1 MFVFVLHKVP
11 LFSGCTRNKRKRP
24 KQKLMVDEVKNLS
37 IKEMESQM
45 SDTTDIVTKVNL
57 APPTRRF
64 MQWEETG
71 GAKELF
77 GLPGRPIPARS
88 LFRVRKKSLL
98 LFFFTSSY
106 RCSCNSYIM

>member
-1 MFVFVLHKVP
+1 
-11 LFSGCTRNKRKRP
+11 
-24 KQKLMVDEVKNLS
+24 MVDEVKDLS

-45 SDTTDIVTKVNL
+45 SDTTDLVTKVNL

-88 LFRVRKKSLL
+88 LFRVRKKFHVIIFLL
-98 LFFFTSSY
+98 VLMDAHVILIL
-106 RCSCNSYIM
+106 CNLGLSTPFDEPTN